1 MRLLIVLLA
10 AVAIATPAS
19 ALAQAAAEDI
29 DRGSFIIYFKDKP
42 IGAETF
48 GIEGRA
54 DSVNASSHSYL
65 KFPTSAGEELIEKG
79 MVLTAS
85 RTDFSLRYY
94 QSNETIRGQ
103 TVITGVVTGAEEDT
117 AITVFRER
125 KEQGGVANRIATPPG
140 RLYVMDSGLY
150 TLIDLLCL
158 NQRGKTFAS
167 RPINV
172 LTLSTGGRD
181 TVIEATLTDLGNETI
196 RWASRSVT
204 ARKLQIKDRGVA
216 LVAWLNP
223 SSKLLR
229 LTHEESGLRVE
240 RDAPPVKKKSTP
252 APKPGG

>member
-1 MRLLIVLLA
+1 MRLLILLLA
-10 AVAIATPAS
+10 AVAIVTPAP
-19 ALAQAAAEDI
+19 APAQAPTEDI
-29 DRGSFIIYFKDKP
+29 DRGSFIIYLKDKP

-48 GIEGRA
+48 GVEGRA
-54 DSVNASSHSYL
+54 DSVNAASHSYVR
-65 KFPTSAGEELIEKG
+65 FPTNAGEELIEKG

-85 RTDFSLRYY
+85 RADFALRYY

-103 TVITGVVTGAEEDT
+103 TMITGVVAGEEDT
-117 AITVFRER
+117 ALTVFRER
-125 KEQGGVANRIATPPG
+125 KGQGGIANRLAAPPG

-150 TLIDLLCL
+150 TLIDLVCL

-167 RPINV
+167 RPISV

-196 RWASRSVT
+196 RWGSRSVT
-204 ARKLQIKDRGVA
+204 ARKLEIKDRGVA

-240 RDAPPVKKKSTP
+240 RDAAPLKKRSTP
-252 APKPGG
+252 SPKPGG